1 MRKGEQMTYVMRRA
15 AVATVVALTGLA
27 ATSGAAQAGT
37 VAHDL
42 RTPSQAAASERP
54 WPEKRLREAKP
65 MPMPKLKPSEKRGL
79 ARASADPAGEPLF
92 LEGQDPTVG
101 PLAARPPSRNPKFKS
116 GAVPAAYYAAR
127 PFRTNGKLFANFNG
141 QLYTCSATVVPS
153 RSHQVILTAGHCI
166 HDPKRGGF
174 ADAVA
179 FVPGYFAGY
188 SPNGGW
194 IGTRVVTTG
203 QWTKRRN
210 EKYDYAAIKLAGPQG
225 KIGNVVGESGLALGV
240 RRKKKL
246 LALGYPS
253 NLGGAQAMW
262 SCFSGVKGRDPFLK
276 GGGKD
281 AIGIGCNMSFG
292 ASGGSWE
299 LRRKGRWYVNSVTS
313 YFYAVP
319 RFRNILFGPVLG
331 KKTKKVIK
339 KASR

>member
-1 MRKGEQMTYVMRRA
+1 MTYVMRRA
-15 AVATVVALTGLA
+15 AAATVVAVAGLA
-27 ATSGAAQAGT
+27 MTAGAAEAGT
-37 VAHDL
+37 VTHDL
-42 RTPSQAAASERP
+42 RAPSPAQASERP
-54 WPEKRLREAKP
+54 LSEKRMREAKP
-65 MPMPKLKPSEKRGL
+65 MPMPKLTPGEKRGL
-79 ARASADPAGEPLF
+79 ARASANPKGDPLF

-101 PLAARPPSRNPKFKS
+101 ALAARPPKRNPKFSS
-116 GAVPAAYYAAR
+116 GAVPAPYYVAR
-127 PFRTNGKLFANFNG
+127 PFRSNGKLFASFNG
-141 QLYTCSATVVPS
+141 QLYTCSATVIPS

-188 SPNGGW
+188 SSNGGW
-194 IGTRVVTTG
+194 VGKKIVTTG
-203 QWTKRRN
+203 QWAKRRN

-225 KIGNVVGESGLALGV
+225 KIGNVVGESGLALDV

-246 LALGYPS
+246 VALGYPS
-253 NLGGAQAMW
+253 NLGGAEVMW
-262 SCFSGVKGRDPFLK
+262 SCISGVKGRDPFLK

-331 KKTKKVIK
+331 KKTRKVIN